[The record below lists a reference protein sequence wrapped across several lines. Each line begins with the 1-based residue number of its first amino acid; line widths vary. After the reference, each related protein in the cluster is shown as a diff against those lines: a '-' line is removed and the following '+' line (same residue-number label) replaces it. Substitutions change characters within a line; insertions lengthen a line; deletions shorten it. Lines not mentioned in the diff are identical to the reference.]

1 MLLIRG
7 RIVDGRRSVLD
18 VERSL
23 GSQAEDVAF
32 GLLVEEGQVEDHARR
47 VEVPVRTVGFLV
59 ICSEPSCTIA
69 ARLSFTLMREHIEDG
84 LLRRNIGCGP
94 ESQAAR
100 QRCPRGR
107 PHPRAAGPVSLE
119 ASIAVRVR
127 SPRGNRPADTHYPSG
142 GCSAPA
148 GCGARSPSPARQGS
162 AARRSAGRSRNR
174 RCGATTHP

>member
-7 RIVDGRRSVLD
+7 RVVDGPAQS
-18 VERSL
+18 SMWNAPL
-23 GSQAEDVAF
+23 GSEAEDVAF
-32 GLLVEEGQVEDHARR
+32 GLLVEEGQVEDHARC

-59 ICSEPSCTIA
+59 ICSGPSCTIA
-69 ARLSFTLMREHIEDG
+69 VRLSFTLMREHIEDG

-100 QRCPRGR
+100 QRCPHGR
-107 PHPRAAGPVSLE
+107 PHPRAAGPVTLE

-127 SPRGNRPADTHYPSG
+127 SRRGNRPADTHYPSG

-174 RCGATTHP
+174 RCCATTHP